1 MTARGPT
8 VEEPLAGVVILELG
22 GFITAPYAGLLLADL
37 GADVIKIERPEGDP
51 FRAFRGGSY
60 SPNFVGFNRN
70 KRSVVLDLGK
80 PAGRDAFVALAAR
93 ADVVLENFRPGVME
107 RLGLAWDTLR
117 ARNPRLVYCA
127 IRGFPPSR
135 GHADDPA
142 FDVIGQAESGM
153 LHAFLDPERP
163 EVRGP
168 TIADQLAGMQ
178 ACQGILGA
186 LYARATTDKGCRVD
200 VNMVESAMAFMPDFF
215 ASYTRDGTLMQSTT
229 RAAYSHSFAFRCSD
243 EAFLGVQLSSPE
255 KFWRALVTAIGRPEL
270 AVDPRFSTRSLR
282 IENFAA
288 LTGVLQASFVT
299 QPMTHWHALL
309 SRADVPCAPV
319 RTVADVVGD
328 ASLHR
333 GGSFHGIT
341 HPQMGDVTC
350 VSRPVLYDGL
360 RPLTRHAP
368 PVLGEHTGAV
378 LREFAVPAPAP
389 TATSRGDD
397 APRPTPRHPTPDGN
411 E

>member
-1 MTARGPT
+1 MTMPGPT
-8 VEEPLAGVVILELG
+8 VLEPLAGIVVLELG

-37 GADVIKIERPEGDP
+37 GAEVIKVERPEGDP
-51 FRAFRGGSY
+51 FRSFRGGSY

-70 KRSVVLDLGK
+70 KRSVVLDLQK
-80 PAGRDAFVALAAR
+80 PADRDAFLALATR

-107 RLGLAWDTLR
+107 RIGIAWETLR
-117 ARNPRLVYCA
+117 GRNPRLVYCA

-135 GHADDPA
+135 GNADDPA

-153 LHAFLDPERP
+153 LHAFLDPDHP

-186 LYARATTDKGCRVD
+186 LVARAATGRGCRVD

-215 ASYTRDGTLMQSTT
+215 ASYTRDGTLMQSNT

-243 EAFLGVQLSSPE
+243 GAFLGVQLSSPE
-255 KFWRALVTAIGRPEL
+255 KFWQALVAAIGRPDI
-270 AVDPRFSTRSLR
+270 AADSRFATRTSR
-282 IENFAA
+282 IENFEA
-288 LTGVLQASFVT
+288 LTAALQASFLME
-299 QPMTHWHALL
+299 PMAHWRAAL

-333 GGSFHGIT
+333 GGSFHKVT
-341 HPQMGDVTC
+341 HPQMGEVTC
-350 VSRPVLYDGL
+350 VSRPVLYDGG
-360 RPLTRHAP
+360 RPLTHHP
-368 PVLGEHTGAV
+368 PPLLGEHTDTV
-378 LREFAVPAPAP
+378 LREFGVDATQAVPRGAD
-389 TATSRGDD
+389 TS
-397 APRPTPRHPTPDGN
+397 A
-411 E
+411 